1 MLTQVLY
8 VHCILGGQLHLA
20 MGRQYQLL
28 LQQREGILNAA
39 VPQEAGHFNIV
50 FFECSYGKDK
60 HVDVTSELLALST
73 KQGMPPTS
81 KYVGVKSHE

>member
-8 VHCILGGQLHLA
+8 VPCVLGGQLHLA
-20 MGRQYQLL
+20 MGKQYQL
-28 LQQREGILNAA
+28 LQQREGIFNAT

-60 HVDVTSELLALST
+60 HVDVTSQLLALST
-73 KQGMPPTS
+73 KKGMPPTDN
-81 KYVGVKSHE
+81 YVGVKSHE

>member
-8 VHCILGGQLHLA
+8 MHCVLGGQLHLA
-20 MGRQYQLL
+20 MGKQYQLL

-60 HVDVTSELLALST
+60 HVDVTSQLLALST
-73 KQGMPPTS
+73 KKGMPPTG
-81 KYVGVKSHE
+81 KYVGCEVS